1 MPRFLAAS
9 SRARLLLPYIRSS
22 RTKLAVRMPVR
33 ADAPNDFE
41 RLQTGGRRRGQT
53 TAAGPVAP
61 SAGRGTTG
69 RPYWRAWPAQTGG
82 AGRGGPVWARME
94 LADEME
100 KAGDL
105 EYRRPRIKLERTGWL
120 GVCDVGVLRID
131 KNLSKRRCT
140 EEPRREEEL
149 VVEGPPFV
157 SLHDDRFLINTLTKH
172 GIYEPSAKNT
182 QQNDPT
188 QVVMAAGR
196 HFPGLPSHCRPPL
209 ARDPLCGRARR
220 HSLPHRTG

>member
-149 VVEGPPFV
+149 VVGGLPLFPTTTGR
-157 SLHDDRFLINTLTKH
+157 STLT
-172 GIYEPSAKNT
+172 
-182 QQNDPT
+182 
-188 QVVMAAGR
+188 
-196 HFPGLPSHCRPPL
+196 
-209 ARDPLCGRARR
+209 
-220 HSLPHRTG
+220 